1 MRKVNHCVKSVQMWS
16 FFWSVFSRIRLNTKR
31 YRVKISVFGPF
42 HEIRSI
48 SPYAGKYGPGKT
60 PYLDTFTWYGVS
72 LRIQSE
78 CGKIRTKKTPYL
90 DTFHVVNILHKDR
103 FRYAARG
110 KTKQKLRFQNRTKQK
125 HFEPESLLKN
135 KNTPQLAFTCSKVT
149 IEILEQ
155 GMTYV
160 QS

>member
-1 MRKVNHCVKSVQMWS
+1 MSKYG
-16 FFWSVFSRIRLNTKR
+16 VFAGPYFPAFGLNTKR
-31 YRVKISVFGPF
+31 YVVKISVFGHF

-78 CGKIRTKKTPYL
+78 CRKIRTRKTPYL
-90 DTFHVVNILHKDR
+90 DTFHAVNILHKDR

-110 KTKQKLRFQNRTKQK
+110 KRKQKLRFQKRTKQK
-125 HFEPESLLKN
+125 HFEPESSLKN
-135 KNTPQLAFTCSKVT
+135 KNTPQLAFTCSKVI
-149 IEILEQ
+149 IEILEH
-155 GMTYV
+155 GV
-160 QS
+160 E